1 MTVEEV
7 ELLFLLL
14 WNFEKPI
21 VAAVVG
27 PAAVAVV
34 VLLIAA
40 AAAVVVAAV
49 VGPAAAAVVVMSEL
63 PISNILCLIFQ
74 VGIIGCPIAKHRE
87 YGVLA

>member
-1 MTVEEV
+1 MLVHVAMSRET
-7 ELLFLLL
+7 LGL
-14 WNFEKPI
+14 WQG
-21 VAAVVG
+21 VD
-27 PAAVAVV
+27 V
-34 VLLIAA
+34 VLLF

>member
-21 VAAVVG
+21 VAVVG

-40 AAAVVVAAV
+40 AAAVAAVV

>member
-27 PAAVAVV
+27 PAAVAVF

-40 AAAVVVAAV
+40 AAVVAAV

>member
-1 MTVEEV
+1 MVEEV

-14 WNFEKPI
+14 WDFEKPI
-21 VAAVVG
+21 VAAVVC

-40 AAAVVVAAV
+40 AAVVAAV